1 MLKGLFHIH
10 TKYSFDSIMS
20 PEAVVKYAVK
30 KGYSILA
37 ITDHNT
43 IRGSLE
49 ARSYVERHYSGVEAI
64 IGAEY
69 STEKG
74 DIIGLLLKE
83 EIKIGSAEEVI
94 GHIRAQ
100 GGLSVLPHPYKG
112 HRLDTELIEDCD
124 IVEVYNSRAD
134 ELQNRK
140 ALEMAHKYTK
150 PALVGSD
157 AHFHNEL
164 GLATVTFTSTSSVL
178 SDTLLSGERYFDVA
192 PSRRYFILS
201 SQLIKSYKTRMQVQ
215 RIRPS

>member
-30 KGYSILA
+30 NGYSILA

-49 ARSYVERHYSGVEAI
+49 ARSYVERHHSRIEAI

-83 EIKIGSAEEVI
+83 EIKMGSAEEVI

-100 GGLSVLPHPYKG
+100 GGLVVLPHPYKG
-112 HRLDTELIEDCD
+112 HHLDTELIDDCD

-134 ELQNRK
+134 ELQNRT
-140 ALEMAHKYTK
+140 ALEMAHTYTK

-164 GLATVTFTSTSSVL
+164 GLATVTFTSTSSML
-178 SDTLLSGERYFDVA
+178 RDILLNSERYFDVA
-192 PSRRYFILS
+192 PSRRYFIIA
-201 SQLIKSYKTRMQVQ
+201 SQLIKSCKTRGQVHPVK
-215 RIRPS
+215 PS